1 MDARLHL
8 LESLYRFDV
17 DEPTHLRLIAEAA
30 ARHWRR
36 RGAVMLVTARVT
48 RPGHV
53 EMMPLQ
59 VARDGGRD
67 YGAIIG
73 DVVERLPEDE
83 FLDCL
88 SVSPAYGAGFEL
100 VREGVL
106 KSRIS
111 DRLAQRWRIPD
122 VVGCYSS
129 THEGGLVGLI
139 NPLDEV
145 STTSRRDRDHWQ
157 PIAAHLAS
165 AWRLRQRL
173 SSGAIVG
180 ELTDAA
186 FLPDGRCVDRA
197 ATALAG
203 SVRDRLR
210 DLVRQREHERCAEL
224 ASDRLWSELI
234 DGRWTLIDHHEASG
248 RRVVLAVRNAPAGAS
263 LCRLNQRE
271 IEALGHARRGASNKQ
286 IGLGMNLTAS
296 SVTRVLQSAAHKV
309 NAALADVLQLFA
321 GDTVRCRSVMTDG
334 SVLALSL
341 EVAATWRAAL
351 SDAERAVVAELLRG
365 QSNRE
370 IAARRGRSVRTIV
383 NQIASAFDKL
393 GVHSRRELALRC
405 GTGLPESG

>member
-1 MDARLHL
+1 L

-17 DEPTHLRLIAEAA
+17 DERTHLRLIAEAA

-36 RGAVMLVTARVT
+36 RAAVMLVTARVT
-48 RPGHV
+48 RPGRV

-73 DVVERLPEDE
+73 DVVEHIPEHE

-88 SVSPAYGAGFEL
+88 SVNPVYGAGIEL
-100 VREGVL
+100 EREGAL

-122 VVGCYSS
+122 VMGCYSS

-139 NPLDEV
+139 SPLGEV
-145 STTSRRDRDHWQ
+145 STTSRRERDHWQ

-180 ELTDAA
+180 ELADAA
-186 FLPDGRCVDRA
+186 FLPDGRCVDHA
-197 ATALAG
+197 ATALTSG
-203 SVRDRLR
+203 VRDRLR

-234 DGRWTLIDHHEASG
+234 DGRWTLIDHHESSG

-263 LCRLNQRE
+263 LCRLNRRE
-271 IEALGHARRGASNKQ
+271 IDALSHARRGASNKE

-296 SVTRVLQSAAHKV
+296 SVTRVLQSAARKL
-309 NAALADVLQLFA
+309 NAALADVLQLFS
-321 GDTVRCRSVMTDG
+321 GDTVRCRSAMGDD
-334 SVLALSL
+334 SVLALSMA
-341 EVAATWRAAL
+341 VAATWRTTL
-351 SDAERAVVAELLRG
+351 SAAERAVVAELLRG
-365 QSNRE
+365 RSNRE

-383 NQIASAFDKL
+383 NQLASAFEKL

-405 GTGLPESG
+405 GAGLSEPG